1 MSPRTFKIEVP
12 ESTLSGIMEKVAG
25 YSWHEMPADGGWAYG
40 ANLKYMQELCE
51 YWINTYDWRKHED
64 QLNRWNHFVST
75 VDGLDIHYIHEKG
88 SGPNPLPLLISHGW
102 PGSVYEFMDVIE
114 PLTHPER
121 FGGKPEDSFDVIAP
135 SLPGFAFSGKP
146 KLPIGPRGIADKFST
161 LMQENLGY
169 TNFLAQGGDWGSAI
183 SSWLGYEHSPA
194 CIGIHINMLSMRH
207 HAGPQNQEE
216 KEWENAT
223 AKVFEKEAAYNYL

>member
-64 QLNRWNHFVST
+64 QLNRWSHFVST

-102 PGSVYEFMDVIE
+102 PGSVLSLIHISE
-114 PLTHPER
+114 PTRPER
-121 FGGKPEDSFDVIAP
+121 
-135 SLPGFAFSGKP
+135 
-146 KLPIGPRGIADKFST
+146 
-161 LMQENLGY
+161 N
-169 TNFLAQGGDWGSAI
+169 
-183 SSWLGYEHSPA
+183 
-194 CIGIHINMLSMRH
+194 
-207 HAGPQNQEE
+207 
-216 KEWENAT
+216 
-223 AKVFEKEAAYNYL
+223 